1 MSEIKTCCFCAHA
14 AHGPGGCDNCAPKRG
29 CNRPPAYVTGA
40 AATLGR
46 LGGKAGRG
54 EAKRRGDSAYYRALR
69 RTGGYSV
76 SRKLSPGLHM
86 AHVDVPSLAE
96 AKRLARQLYDLGP
109 CQWVQIDGG
118 GRSWTASQRQAAGM
132 RWS

>member
-69 RTGGYSV
+69 RRDYVADRRQYHADGTRDYTSGGWAVMAWDPRVECY
-76 SRKLSPGLHM
+76 REPG
-86 AHVDVPSLAE
+86 AYYRSKRE
-96 AKRLARQLYDLGP
+96 ALDALRER
-109 CQWVQIDGG
+109 
-118 GRSWTASQRQAAGM
+118 R
-132 RWS
+132 